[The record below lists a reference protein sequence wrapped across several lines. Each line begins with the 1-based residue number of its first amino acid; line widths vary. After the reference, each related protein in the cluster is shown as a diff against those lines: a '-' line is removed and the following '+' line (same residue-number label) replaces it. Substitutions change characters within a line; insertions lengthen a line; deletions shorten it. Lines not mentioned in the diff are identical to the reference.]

1 MPVCVCRGVKFNHM
15 VVDCFTFH
23 VYDSISAMCA
33 PPCSASHSNS
43 ALTPQQP
50 FLRQGF
56 LTACIAYSVL
66 KVLWRQ
72 IIRKLHVETAVMAL
86 TPVVAP
92 LQAHRVQEGPALQ
105 RQLRA

>member
-1 MPVCVCRGVKFNHM
+1 MCVCRGVKFNHM

-33 PPCSASHSNS
+33 TPCSASHSNS

-50 FLRQGF
+50 YLRQGF
-56 LTACIAYSVL
+56 LTACIA
-66 KVLWRQ
+66 KQCTEWVLWRQ
-72 IIRKLHVETAVMAL
+72 IIRKLHMENAVIAL